1 MNALS
6 RKIGLALGSGG
17 LRGIAHIG
25 VLSVLEKEGVPID
38 MVAGCSIGS
47 LIGALYCNGL
57 SADDIYKLAV
67 ALGRKHW
74 LDMTVP
80 KMGLFAGERIVQI
93 LRVLTQRK
101 NFEDLEIPLAV
112 VATDLRLGKEVIFRK
127 GMVAEAVRGSVS
139 VPGIFVPYEY
149 QGMLLVDGAVLN
161 PTPIDVVRS
170 MGAGIIIAVDLSHA
184 GAVNSVNNIFDVI
197 IYSID
202 LMEQELFRC
211 KQPKCDVM
219 IRPSVAHLSPTSFLS
234 MEAAFQAGVQAAEE
248 SMPMIRR
255 YLQ

>member
-1 MNALS
+1 MNALP

-57 SADDIYKLAV
+57 LADDIYKLAL
-67 ALGRKHW
+67 AMGRKHW

-93 LRVLTQRK
+93 LRILTQRK
-101 NFEDLEIPLAV
+101 NFEELEIPLAV
-112 VATDLRLGKEVIFRK
+112 VATDLRLGKEVVFRT
-127 GMVAEAVRGSVS
+127 GAVAEAVRGSVS

-161 PTPIDVVRS
+161 PTPINVARG
-170 MGAGIIIAVDLSHA
+170 MGAGIIIAVDLAHGGVA
-184 GAVNSVNNIFDVI
+184 DSVNNIFDVI
-197 IYSID
+197 VYSID

-219 IRPSVAHLSPTSFLS
+219 IRPDVAHISPTSFSS
-234 MEAAFQAGVQAAEE
+234 MEAAFQAGVQATEE
-248 SMPMIRR
+248 AMPLIRR
-255 YLQ
+255 YL